1 MKLKLTSALGIF
13 LFSGS
18 QHSVQAALSVERSRV
33 IFNEGEKSGI
43 ERQK

>member
-1 MKLKLTSALGIF
+1 MKRKLMSAGIF

-18 QHSVQAALSVERSRV
+18 QHSVQAALSVERSV